1 MLLHE
6 GGCRSYS
13 IPVIHT
19 EFDFEE
25 MRIMSDANI
34 SKQDGLFVFAIAAI
48 ITVLGLVG
56 TNI

>member
-1 MLLHE
+1 MLLLE
-6 GGCRSYS
+6 EGCRSYNV
-13 IPVIHT
+13 PVIHT

-56 TNI
+56 ANI